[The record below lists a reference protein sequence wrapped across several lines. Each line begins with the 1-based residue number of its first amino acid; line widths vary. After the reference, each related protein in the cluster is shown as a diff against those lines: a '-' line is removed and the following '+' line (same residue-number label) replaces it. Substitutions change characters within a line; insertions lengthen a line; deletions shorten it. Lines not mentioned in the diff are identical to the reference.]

1 MKALEF
7 NKCMCYNSPVAS
19 PKLVTERGVLLME
32 ILTPIII
39 AVVADLISLLIRKWL
54 DDDEK

>member
-1 MKALEF
+1 
-7 NKCMCYNSPVAS
+7 
-19 PKLVTERGVLLME
+19 ME

-39 AVVADLISLLIRKWL
+39 AVAADLISLLIRKWL

>member
-1 MKALEF
+1 
-7 NKCMCYNSPVAS
+7 
-19 PKLVTERGVLLME
+19 ME